1 MEGGGGVRERKDSWF
16 HHRSP
21 STEAAIDTML
31 SLLQFG
37 CGFEKLIDG
46 FLNILMF
53 IYGAS

>member
-1 MEGGGGVRERKDSWF
+1 VRERKDSWF